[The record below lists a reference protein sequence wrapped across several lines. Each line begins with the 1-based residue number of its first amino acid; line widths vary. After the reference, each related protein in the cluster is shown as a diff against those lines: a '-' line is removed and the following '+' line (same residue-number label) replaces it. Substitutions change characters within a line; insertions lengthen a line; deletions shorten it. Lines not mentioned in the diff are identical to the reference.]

1 MAGALGTLLAT
12 RDWLLADGAVG
23 TNLFRMGLEPGEAPE
38 LWNAAEPGRVRALHE
53 GWVGA
58 GCDIILT
65 NSFGANA
72 SRLARHDAEGRV
84 FELNRIAAEIAREVA
99 DGAGRPVVVGGS
111 IGPTGEVVVEGGAC
125 APSVAEAM
133 FEEQARGLRAGGA
146 DVLWI
151 ETFSGPLEFAAAARA
166 AARVG
171 LPWCGTMSF
180 DTYGRTMAGLD
191 VAGFAALIAG
201 LPSAPVGFGANCGV
215 GASDLTRSVIG
226 LAEAAPAAT
235 LIAKANAGV
244 PKFRDGRVGYDGTPE
259 LMARYAVLARDC
271 GARIIGGC
279 CGSTPAHLG
288 AMRVALESRPR
299 GPRPDL
305 AAITAALGPL
315 SPASAD
321 PGTGGA

>member
-1 MAGALGTLLAT
+1 MAGALETLLAT

-38 LWNAAEPGRVRALHE
+38 LWNATDPGRIRALHE

-58 GCDIILT
+58 GCDLFLT

-72 SRLARHDAEGRV
+72 SRLARHDAERRV
-84 FELNRIAAEIAREVA
+84 FELNRTAAEIAREVA
-99 DGAGRPVVVGGS
+99 DTAGRPVVVGGS
-111 IGPTGEVVVEGGAC
+111 IGPTGEVVVEGGSC

-133 FEEQARGLRAGGA
+133 FEEQAEGLRAGGV
-146 DVLWI
+146 DLLWI
-151 ETFSGPLEFAAAARA
+151 ETFSGPHEFAAAARA
-166 AARVG
+166 AARTG

-180 DTYGRTMAGLD
+180 DTYGRTMSGLD
-191 VAGFAALIAG
+191 VAGFAALVAG
-201 LPSAPVGFGANCGV
+201 LPAAPLGFGANCGV
-215 GASDLTRSVIG
+215 GASDLTRSILG
-226 LAEAAPAAT
+226 LAAAAPGAT

-244 PKFRDGRVGYDGTPE
+244 PKLERDRAVYDGTPE
-259 LMARYAVLARDC
+259 LMGRYALLARDC

-288 AMRVALESRPR
+288 AMRVALESRDR
-299 GPRPDL
+299 GAEPDL

-315 SPASAD
+315 SPARAD
-321 PGTGGA
+321 PGTGA